1 MLEIV
6 KQSVISLAFRAIIF
20 ASREVRFRVDKTRVF
35 VVSAARSLHYARP
48 ITRQLFNS
56 AYLSRQSVAF

>member
-1 MLEIV
+1 MIYE
-6 KQSVISLAFRAIIF
+6 
-20 ASREVRFRVDKTRVF
+20 SRKVRFRIENQSLF
-35 VVSAARSLHYARP
+35 VVSADVSLHYARP